1 MIFPKKGEPKTGLL
15 GALAG
20 AALPL
25 FYCIAR
31 LAVPPS
37 DTISPAGFIGA
48 TATLGLAGFLSGNAY
63 RKIKKY
69 RTEADQNIGHVS
81 IINSISETAANT
93 KDPESL
99 IYFTLKESL
108 LLPFLDRE
116 LGAALFHRGEGG
128 DALELGGKI
137 NYRPDAAH
145 GGSIEPGHCICGKAA
160 STGEVVLSNGCS
172 GKDAKEESC
181 RRLAVPVSGRS
192 GCVGVICFGIPKGK
206 TIAAGQKEVLKAI
219 AGQLAIS
226 LDNMRL
232 ASGSNKTNEDLQ
244 ETTRVLAKKM
254 GALNALVE
262 VDRIILST
270 MDRDEMLFKVS
281 VQIRSLVPADVGGVA
296 LQDPDTGDF
305 RYIGGWGMEIKS
317 REITQSSDWLGNPT
331 LTGGRPFFRRSLT
344 EEIILSPFDR
354 LLQDIGVRSDLYAP
368 ILRKGRMVGI
378 FFLGCFREGAFAQE
392 DVETASTFASRMG
405 IALEHARLIYDLD
418 EMSVN
423 IIHALASAIDAKSSW
438 TKGHSERVS
447 DYARA
452 LAERMGTGKHEIERL
467 RLAGLLHDIG
477 KIGTYDILLEK
488 AGKLTQD
495 EWELIKQHPSRGCEI
510 LEPIPEFRDILPA
523 VRHHHERWD
532 GAGYPSGLKGEE
544 IPWMARVLCVAD
556 AFDTMT
562 ADRPYRPAIGVKNAV
577 QELAYC
583 SGKQFAPDAAKTFI
597 ELVHD
602 AGMDLSVLTRD
613 FAKSKK
619 PLIWGTS

>member
-1 MIFPKKGEPKTGLL
+1 MIFPKKGEPKTGLF

-37 DTISPAGFIGA
+37 DSISPVGFIGA
-48 TATLGLAGFLSGNAY
+48 TATLGLAGFLSGSAY

-69 RTEADQNIGHVS
+69 KSAADQSIGHVS

-116 LGAALFHRGEGG
+116 LGAALFHAREGG

-137 NYRPDAAH
+137 NYRPDADH
-145 GGSIEPGHCICGKAA
+145 GGSIEPGHCACGKAA
-160 STGEVVLSNGCS
+160 STGEVVLSNGCP
-172 GKDAKEESC
+172 GADAKKESC

-192 GCVGVICFGIPKGK
+192 GCLGAICYGIPKGREI
-206 TIAAGQKEVLKAI
+206 TAGQKEVLKAI
-219 AGQLAIS
+219 AGQLAMS
-226 LDNMRL
+226 LENLRL
-232 ASGSNKTNEDLQ
+232 ASGTSKTNEDLQ
-244 ETTRVLAKKM
+244 ETTRALAKKM
-254 GALNALVE
+254 NALNSLVE

-305 RYIGGWGMEIKS
+305 RYIGGWGMEIRS
-317 REITQSSDWLGNPT
+317 RDITQSADWLGNPT
-331 LTGGRPFFRRSLT
+331 LTSGRPFFRRSLA

-354 LLQDIGVRSDLYAP
+354 LLQDIGVRSDLYTP

-378 FFLGCFREGAFAQE
+378 FFLGCFREGAFTQE
-392 DVETASTFASRMG
+392 DVETASTFSSRMG

-452 LAERMGTGKHEIERL
+452 LAERMGTSKHEIERL

-577 QELAYC
+577 QELSYC